1 MFSDTEEAQVITLR
15 ALFEL
20 WRNHQQMMVVLVDKL
35 LKTQIAEELP
45 KLSNNTNGYII
56 KSIEAYNSNEK
67 FGIEIGFERN
77 YVSQSGIL
85 INYHL
90 ICAMLVLVASI
101 NFVFNAKDTNRSC
114 ILVALLL
121 VLATFFSDAQVC
133 NCYKN

>member
-1 MFSDTEEAQVITLR
+1 
-15 ALFEL
+15 
-20 WRNHQQMMVVLVDKL
+20 MVK
-35 LKTQIAEELP
+35 KIAEELP

-56 KSIEAYNSNEK
+56 KLIEEYNSNEK

-101 NFVFNAKDTNRSC
+101 NFVFSAKDTNRSC

>member
-1 MFSDTEEAQVITLR
+1 
-15 ALFEL
+15 
-20 WRNHQQMMVVLVDKL
+20 MVEK
-35 LKTQIAEELP
+35 IAVKVP
-45 KLSNNTNGYII
+45 KLSNKTNGYII

-77 YVSQSGIL
+77 YVSQSAIL

-121 VLATFFSDAQVC
+121 VLATFFSDAQVIVIKIRIE
-133 NCYKN
+133 YILVKYPKEERVLL